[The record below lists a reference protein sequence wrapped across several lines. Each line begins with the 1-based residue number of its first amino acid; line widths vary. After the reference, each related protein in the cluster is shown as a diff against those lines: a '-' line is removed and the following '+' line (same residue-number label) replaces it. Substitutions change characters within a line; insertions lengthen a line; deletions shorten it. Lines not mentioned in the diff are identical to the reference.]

1 MSHVRLPRAVEPY
14 GMRPHARLAGD
25 RKFRTTSQI
34 AGRAHGNLLHRKI
47 NPATLFQILIIFLG
61 FVLFQGHAYARTYD
75 HKTRPQ
81 WLRFTATAYS
91 VSGETKA
98 QTITQEG
105 RTLAADPHMLPIG
118 TVVEIRDAG
127 PYSGQYVVSDTGQD
141 IVGRR
146 LDIYIART
154 HEAIQF
160 GKRRVKVRVLKPAPP
175 TPREQR
181 KAAAEASIAPKP
193 PKDERVSSYYQY
205 PETTTQT
212 SSVE

>member
-1 MSHVRLPRAVEPY
+1 
-14 GMRPHARLAGD
+14 MRPHAQPARD
-25 RKFRTTSQI
+25 RKFRTTGRI
-34 AGRAHGNLLHRKI
+34 AGRAHEKSFLQKIGSAKLL
-47 NPATLFQILIIFLG
+47 QILIIFLG
-61 FVLFQGHAYARTYD
+61 FVLFQGHAYARTYE

-98 QTITQEG
+98 QTFTEEG
-105 RTLAADPHMLPIG
+105 RTLAADPHILPIG

-127 PYSGQYVVSDTGQD
+127 PYSGQYVVSDTGPA

-154 HEAIQF
+154 REAINF
-160 GKRRVKVRVLKPAPP
+160 GKRRVKVRVLKFAPP
-175 TPREQR
+175 TPSEQR
-181 KAAAEASIAPKP
+181 KAAAKAFIAPKP